1 MQLPLWQ
8 VDELTVTGTTG
19 SRQSSLPPLCIYV
32 CLDRYRRT
40 DKVDAVPCSATY
52 FSKEPAIK
60 QGNATMA
67 GLLTGTVAET
77 CDGRSDSAN
86 KDVFGHTRVINQQQ
100 PCMNVKIS
108 PFTLT
113 VSDVFV

>member
-8 VDELTVTGTTG
+8 VDELTGTTG
-19 SRQSSLPPLCIYV
+19 SRQSSLPPLCIYSYV

-60 QGNATMA
+60 QGNAAMA

-77 CDGRSDSAN
+77 CDGGSGQECVRTY
-86 KDVFGHTRVINQQQ
+86 TR
-100 PCMNVKIS
+100 
-108 PFTLT
+108 
-113 VSDVFV
+113 D